1 MRTALVI
8 AVLSAAM
15 GFGAAWK
22 LQGHQLTK
30 QELNHANERIAIA
43 RANRAALERNQ
54 NAVLAAQNAAT
65 VRAVAMRRD
74 VDAARAAAV
83 GLRQSSDAAVRAAA
97 ESTEACHRV
106 VNAYSVVFTESTGFI
121 QEVVGDVGRC
131 GSAFQTL
138 DDAWPKSN
146 VK

>member
-1 MRTALVI
+1 MRAALVI

-54 NAVLAAQNAAT
+54 NAVLAAQNNATARVVVLRRELAAAHGA
-65 VRAVAMRRD
+65 VGGLRDDIDVAMRAANTSLDACTITARTAGELLAVCADRYTDMAGKAQGHVSD
-74 VDAARAAAV
+74 VR
-83 GLRQSSDAAVRAAA
+83 
-97 ESTEACHRV
+97 
-106 VNAYSVVFTESTGFI
+106 
-121 QEVVGDVGRC
+121 
-131 GSAFQTL
+131 TL
-138 DDAWPKSN
+138 VEGWPK
-146 VK
+146 